1 MKHQH
6 LVANLADLG
15 NLASDE
21 PGGLGRF
28 EQRSRDLDHNPQS
41 RPSSSAKP
49 SIRFMF
55 WMAWPAAPLPRLSRH
70 ETTTRRFPAASRAK
84 PRSQKFV
91 STTYCSSGNRP
102 PASTR
107 TIGLPEEEEG
117 EKRPPSRRLPGFP
130 V

>member
-1 MKHQH
+1 MKRQP

-28 EQRSRDLDHNPQS
+28 EQRSRDLDHNPQT
-41 RPSSSAKP
+41 RRASSAKP

-70 ETTTRRFPAASRAK
+70 ETPTRRFPAASRAK

-91 STTYCSSGNRP
+91 STTYCSSGDRP

-107 TIGLPEEEEG
+107 TIGFSPR
-117 EKRPPSRRLPGFP
+117 KKKTKTSQA
-130 V
+130 